1 MKANLKFMCQDLTSC
16 LLRFKLI
23 DNKSQ
28 QCSLVKPT
36 QRTDGWT
43 DVWTTDGWADRPR
56 KDRQRRL
63 NRPAVVR
70 NCHLPIVQKC
80 RTCIYYYNY
89 ITESHKKLSEK
100 VKFSEELWHSQITV
114 KTEGRTDKVICR
126 ELFAPR
132 TLKIST

>member
-89 ITESHKKLSEK
+89 ITESHKKLSEN
-100 VKFSEELWHSQITV
+100 KFSEEL
-114 KTEGRTDKVICR
+114 
-126 ELFAPR
+126 
-132 TLKIST
+132 